1 MDDERL
7 LRVQKYILRESLKY
21 LDFLK
26 KNLKKSPDNKTLKQ
40 HVQKKEDEIRELKD
54 RIDELKKKVRN
65 VKTINGTMP
74 VNTKGNKVISGK
86 KLSDLGIN
94 INENISSQDEKKSY
108 IGGKHFKQ
116 NILNSEYIIFKKDG
130 YINIIGNFTAEWIK
144 DNYENLNSPL
154 INNSG
159 FRGIKLWNNLK
170 TGTTTLSGMD
180 VKVDVSGD
188 GIKLKGNVDALEHHN
203 NPMEDD
209 KHIQDNKDDSDEKDY
224 SGLDVLPDMSNLN
237 TGAEKIKPLKV
248 RERKNPKPSLIQ
260 KFKNLSFKK
269 KALIVAGIIV
279 AVGVGVFVIGPQ
291 IMDAINNAINPENVN
306 TINQVNDLV
315 SNVPVDSSAINIDYS
330 SIGENHTV
338 FTNAY
343 DAVNNTNG
351 VISNEWFNNNPVD
364 VFNTATNSYMGLT
377 PEQLN
382 DPAFM
387 AELTKDPNNA
397 VLLGNS
403 ISDPSGFVGLDEVVK
418 SGMMK

>member
-1 MDDERL
+1 MDDKRL
-7 LRVQKYILRESLKY
+7 LKAQKDILRDSLKN

-26 KNLKKSPDNKTLKQ
+26 RNLEKAPDNETLKKYIQRKEEKIRKLK
-40 HVQKKEDEIRELKD
+40 DEIAELEK
-54 RIDELKKKVRN
+54 RISN
-65 VKTINGTMP
+65 VKTIHGTTS
-74 VNTKGNKVISGK
+74 VNARGKKVISGK

-94 INENISSQDEKKSY
+94 IKDNISSQDEKKSY

-116 NILNSEYIIFKKDG
+116 NILDSEYIIFKKDG

-144 DNYENLNSPL
+144 DNYKNLDSTL
-154 INNSG
+154 INNSN
-159 FRGIKLWNNLK
+159 FKGIKLWNNLK
-170 TGTTTLSGMD
+170 TGITTLSGMD
-180 VKVDVSGD
+180 VKVDVSSD
-188 GIKLKGNVDALEHHN
+188 GLKLKGNVDALEHHN
-203 NPMEDD
+203 NPIEED
-209 KHIQDNKDDSDEKDY
+209 KIIQDKDNLDKKDY
-224 SGLDVLPDMSNLN
+224 SGLDILPDMPDLSG
-237 TGAEKIKPLKV
+237 GAEKIKPLKV
-248 RERKNPKPSLIQ
+248 SERKNPKPSLIQ

-315 SNVPVDSSAINIDYS
+315 SNVPVDSSAINLDYS
-330 SIGENHTV
+330 SIGDNHTV

-343 DAVNNTNG
+343 DAVNNANG

-382 DPAFM
+382 DPTFM
-387 AELTKDPNNA
+387 AELAKDPNNA